1 MSLPERNIENLWK
14 NYTNLLSILQDENVD
29 KLIEEQGQRII
40 ECTYSQKITEHFCG
54 IGGLVDYSLKLAK
67 TAKTLV
73 QTLDYNIT
81 ANSIIKCALLG
92 EIGRIGTLSQDRL
105 TISDSEWHKEK
116 LGQYYNWN
124 ENCEKYSINH
134 MTLFYMNHYSI
145 RFNWDELQTL
155 ILLHSGSSEIDNFYR
170 HNKSDITTI
179 LKISKDLVLKKEMS
193 VIEGTDSV
201 PF

>member
-14 NYTNLLSILQDENVD
+14 NYTNLLSILQDERVD
-29 KLIEEQGQRII
+29 KLIEDQGQRII
-40 ECTYSQKITEHFCG
+40 ECTYSQKITEPFCG

-81 ANSIIKCALLG
+81 AHSIIKCSLLG

-105 TISDSEWHKEK
+105 TISDSAWHKEK

-134 MTLFYMNHYSI
+134 MTLFYMNHYNI
-145 RFNWDELQTL
+145 RFNWNELQTL
-155 ILLHSGSSEIDNFYR
+155 ILLHSGSSEVDNFYSQ
-170 HNKSDITTI
+170 HKSDTATM
-179 LKISKDLVLKKEMS
+179 LKISKELVLKKEKS
-193 VIEGTDSV
+193 AIEGTDSI